1 MSTQTK
7 RKNTYYKVIQ
17 QNYGQGYE
25 DVGFYETT
33 SQGYPLEYTDKL
45 LNEKFKIYQSLLS
58 FDLKGYRELGY
69 PTRVIRRIEKKI
81 N

>member
-1 MSTQTK
+1 MSTQIK

-25 DVGFYETT
+25 DVSFYETT
-33 SQGYPLEYTDKL
+33 SQGYPIEYTDKL
-45 LNEKFKIYQSLLS
+45 LNEKFKIYQSLLN
-58 FDLKGYRELGY
+58 FDLNEYKKLGY
-69 PTRVIRRIEKKI
+69 PTRIIRRIEK